1 MHSPVRLSRLSLTY
15 DFCQFNGAKTVTDT
29 EKLPTPLRG
38 IVAPMITPLSDRD
51 TLDHAGLARLVEHIL
66 AGGVRG
72 LFILGT
78 TGEGPSL
85 SYRLR
90 CELIERVGEL
100 VAGRVPVL
108 VGVTDTAFVESVNLS
123 GHAADAGAAA
133 VVLSAPYYFPAGQPE
148 LIEYV
153 EHIAREIPLPI
164 FLYNMPSHTKISFEV
179 GALEHLFQLPNVAGL
194 KDSSGNMSYFHEVKR
209 LIEDRPDLSL
219 LIGPEALLA
228 EAVLMGGHGG
238 VTGGANLA
246 PRLFVGLYQAAV
258 RGDLDTALELQA
270 KVMKLAST
278 VYSVGRH
285 ASAFLKG
292 VKCALTCLGICDDAM
307 AEPFQRFHRAEREQI
322 ERYVRELEI
331 DQVIAPSRSLL
342 PEGT

>member
-1 MHSPVRLSRLSLTY
+1 M
-15 DFCQFNGAKTVTDT
+15 TVT
-29 EKLPTPLRG
+29 EELPMPLRG
-38 IVAPMITPLSDRD
+38 IVPPMITPLSDRD

-66 AGGVRG
+66 AGGVHG

-123 GHAADAGAAA
+123 EHAADAGAAA

-153 EHIAREIPLPI
+153 EHIAQEMPLPI
-164 FLYNMPSHTKISFEV
+164 FLYNMPSHTKISFE
-179 GALEHLFQLPNVAGL
+179 AATLDRLFELSSIVGL
-194 KDSSGNMSYFHEVKR
+194 KDSSGNMSYFHEAKQS
-209 LIEDRPDLSL
+209 IERRSGLSL

-246 PRLFVGLYQAAV
+246 PRLFVDLYEAAI
-258 RGDLDTALELQA
+258 RGDRDTVLMLQA
-270 KVMKLAST
+270 KVIRLTST
-278 VYSVGRH
+278 VYSVGQH

-292 VKCALTCLGICDDAM
+292 VKCALACLGICDDAM
-307 AEPFQRFHRAEREQI
+307 AEPFQRFRGPHREQI
-322 ERYVRELEI
+322 RQYLHALEADI
-331 DQVIAPSRSLL
+331 LRDLKQTTR
-342 PEGT
+342 